1 MTESM
6 RHSIEVTCQQRNDEG
21 VLAMEFGSM
30 ERRHALLLLAS
41 TAVLP
46 SRFACAASLPNA
58 GAVKPFAMTEV
69 APGIYVRH
77 GVHEDATASN
87 DDAIANIGFV
97 IGDDSVA
104 IIDPGGSRTDGERLR
119 ASVREV
125 TDKPIRYLILSHMH
139 PDHVFGAAAFDAD
152 TPRVVGHHRMSMVLV
167 DRGEFYR
174 AQLAAILGRDEAGDY
189 AGPDLL
195 VQDLSTIDLGNRL
208 LDLRAHGTAHTDNDL
223 SIVDR
228 STGTLWAADLLF
240 VERIPAI
247 DGSILGWLREMQVL
261 KTIVASRVV
270 PGHGPVSLPW
280 PAAAESQERYLT
292 TLVREIRAIIARGGD
307 IDTAVA
313 TVGTSEADRWVL
325 FDDYNGRNV
334 TSSFKELEWE

>member
-1 MTESM
+1 M
-6 RHSIEVTCQQRNDEG
+6 G
-21 VLAMEFGSM
+21 FGSM
-30 ERRHALLLLAS
+30 ERRHVLLLLAGTTLLS
-41 TAVLP
+41 SSLARAATLP
-46 SRFACAASLPNA
+46 AA
-58 GAVKPFAMTEV
+58 GAPKPFVMREV
-69 APGIYVRH
+69 APGIHVRH
-77 GVHEDATASN
+77 GVHEDATANN

-104 IIDPGGSRTDGERLR
+104 VIDPGGSRTDGERLR
-119 ASVREV
+119 ASILAV
-125 TDKPIRYLILSHMH
+125 TDKPIRYVVLSHMH
-139 PDHVFGAAAFDAD
+139 PDHVFGAAAFEAD
-152 TPRVVGHHRMSMVLV
+152 RPKVVAHHRMSLILA

-189 AGPDLL
+189 AGPDIL
-195 VQDLSTIDLGNRL
+195 VKDLSTIDLGNRL

-247 DGSILGWLREMQVL
+247 DGSILGWLKEMQVL
-261 KTIVASRVV
+261 KTIAANRVV
-270 PGHGPVSLPW
+270 PGHGPVALPW
-280 PAAAESQERYLT
+280 PAAAEDQERYLT

-307 IDTAVA
+307 IETAVA
-313 TVGTSEADRWVL
+313 TVGASEADRWVL

>member
-1 MTESM
+1 MRGRRISR
-6 RHSIEVTCQQRNDEG
+6 RHS
-21 VLAMEFGSM
+21 
-30 ERRHALLLLAS
+30 LLLLAT
-41 TAVLP
+41 TAALP
-46 SRFACAASLPNA
+46 GSVVRAASIPSA
-58 GAVKPFAMTEV
+58 ASIQPFVMKEV
-69 APGIYVRH
+69 APGIHVRH
-77 GVHEDATASN
+77 GVHEDATREN

-97 IGDDSVA
+97 VGDESVA

-119 ASVREV
+119 ASVRAL

-139 PDHVFGAAAFDAD
+139 PDHVFGASAFEADA
-152 TPRVVGHHRMSMVLV
+152 PRVVGHHRMSAILV

-174 AQLAAILGRDEAGDY
+174 GQLAAILGREEVGDY
-189 AGPDLL
+189 AGPDIM
-195 VQDLSTIDLGNRL
+195 VNDRSTIDLGNRP
-208 LDLRAHGTAHTDNDL
+208 LDLTAHATAHTDNDL
-223 SIVDR
+223 SIMDR

-247 DGSILGWLREMQVL
+247 DGSILGWLSEMQRL
-261 KTIVASRVV
+261 KAIQANLVV

-313 TVGTSEADRWVL
+313 TVGTSEREHWAL